1 MIYTLIQLLF
11 RLLTMVIIVD
21 IVLSFFVSPYNKVRQ
36 VLDSIVNPMLDPIRR
51 VVPAVNNLDF
61 SPVILL
67 VLIQVLEYIIL
78 RFV

>member
-1 MIYTLIQLLF
+1 MIYSLIQLLF
-11 RLLTMVIIVD
+11 RVLTLVIIID

-51 VVPAVNNLDF
+51 VVPSVNNLDF

-67 VLIQVLEYIIL
+67 IIIQVLEYIVL

>member
-1 MIYTLIQLLF
+1 MIYSFIQLLF
-11 RLLTMVIIVD
+11 RVLTLVIIID

-51 VVPAVNNLDF
+51 VVPSVNNLDF

-67 VLIQVLEYIIL
+67 IIIQVIEYIVL
-78 RFV
+78 RIV